1 MTDDGRK
8 RTEYRDRGILNSEWG
23 MWNDGAGIGEF
34 GIWKAEKIVYGR
46 VHRAGA

>member
-1 MTDDGRK
+1 MTEDSRRK
-8 RTEYRDRGILNSEWG
+8 KEDRIQRQKDFEFGIR
-23 MWNDGAGIGEF
+23 NDGAGISEF